1 MVKIDIFIQKRN
13 VQKAFEFIIAPFS
26 VRNTFYRVEPFRLWS
41 VETSKSAILWW
52 NVSHN
57 LYELKVV
64 RLLPVDL
71 ETTSGNPLFTS
82 RHKLEYKKF
91 FLLKRV

>member
-41 VETSKSAILWW
+41 VETSKSAIFM
-52 NVSHN
+52 VECES
-57 LYELKVV
+57 
-64 RLLPVDL
+64 
-71 ETTSGNPLFTS
+71 
-82 RHKLEYKKF
+82 
-91 FLLKRV
+91 